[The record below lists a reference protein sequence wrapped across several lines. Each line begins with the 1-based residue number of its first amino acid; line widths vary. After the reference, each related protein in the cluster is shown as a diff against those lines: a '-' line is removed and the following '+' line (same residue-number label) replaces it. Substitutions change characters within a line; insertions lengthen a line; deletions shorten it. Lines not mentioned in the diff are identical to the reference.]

1 MKHFFLSILLIFP
14 VGLSA
19 QDLVEFENGK
29 VADADDINSNFNLLK
44 EKIEEMPT
52 DTSCAIEK
60 SPDTVTIS
68 CPNESAVVLDYDPNV
83 GTCVETA

>member
-44 EKIEEMPT
+44 EKIEEIVSSLM
-52 DTSCAIEK
+52 
-60 SPDTVTIS
+60 
-68 CPNESAVVLDYDPNV
+68 
-83 GTCVETA
+83 TAEA